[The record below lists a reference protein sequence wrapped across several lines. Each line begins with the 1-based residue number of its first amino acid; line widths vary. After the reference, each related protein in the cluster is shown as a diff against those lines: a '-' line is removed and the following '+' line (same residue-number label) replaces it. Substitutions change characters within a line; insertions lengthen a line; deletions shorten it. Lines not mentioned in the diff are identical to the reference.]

1 MIRTEE
7 PELSPVEAVQAY
19 KELSEVE
26 RAFRELKDII
36 ELRPIYHRRKE
47 RVQAHIFIAALAF
60 LLDRAIEKKLKAARV
75 PMSAAEALKALRTV
89 HVVDLTVGPTHKRG
103 VTAGS
108 ARARQVL
115 AALGITD
122 RDPPTS
128 VGRLEMATC

>member
-1 MIRTEE
+1 VIRTEE